1 MSLKGNLKLMKT
13 LDDAWNG
20 QDWDTFNI
28 RHAETAEIYW
38 LGKPQSTRGK
48 ENHNQQEGKKTIS
61 MNRWDCLFKNVI
73 NLSSCPK
80 VSKPIFIDIHIFLN

>member
-1 MSLKGNLKLMKT
+1 MSLEGNLKLMKT

-20 QDWDTFNI
+20 QDWDTFNM

-38 LGKPQSTRGK
+38 LGKP
-48 ENHNQQEGKKTIS
+48 HQQEGKKTIS

-73 NLSSCPK
+73 NLSLCPK